1 MDAEAEFA
9 FRSIVR
15 LKYQW
20 GSQNIYNIQKY
31 IGDVFFAALGTSSSV
46 VAQWETQGVQ
56 MEINCNLQSTLQ
68 TVANTS
74 FPFVDYNTLYFHP
87 KFCMATTDFANY
99 FKINFWPPGLSL
111 CRVSLDGFVLA
122 SWLRWRWT
130 EEDVRGVDRGLHAV
144 EGGDAGPAALSQ
156 GGPAE
161 YGAVGGV
168 PGGGRAGATGQ

>member
-31 IGDVFFAALGTSSSV
+31 IGDFFFAALGTSGSV

-74 FPFVDYNTLYFHP
+74 FLFVDYNTLYFHP
-87 KFCMATTDFANY
+87 RFCMATSGLANT
-99 FKINFWPPGLSL
+99 LSN
-111 CRVSLDGFVLA
+111 
-122 SWLRWRWT
+122 
-130 EEDVRGVDRGLHAV
+130 
-144 EGGDAGPAALSQ
+144 LSRTQ
-156 GGPAE
+156 T
-161 YGAVGGV
+161 VFIMSFISS
-168 PGGGRAGATGQ
+168 Q